1 MLFHSI
7 QFYSTSTAASVTTSS
22 HLLQPVLAVG
32 RQLGITSLSLISS
45 CSHSIKKFRQT
56 ATDLGVLVGRILQVT
71 KHSKVIGDVVK
82 KFLEESV
89 SEIKSICIFQ
99 SNLIILVILTYT
111 SCPFLLYL
119 VHSFY
124 FCTHHTLFVRFSIL
138 AFSQISPFY
147 FISYCLHVY
156 IHIKVFLDKNINIAS
171 FYDLDNRGIG
181 VWFPVVVRDFSSSP
195 KHPDW
200 LCGLLSLPVN
210 GQQGL

>member
-1 MLFHSI
+1 MKYILFHSVR
-7 QFYSTSTAASVTTSS
+7 FYSPSTAAIVTTFS

-89 SEIKSICIFQ
+89 SGIKTILKFLL
-99 SNLIILVILTYT
+99 NLIILVILTCT

-124 FCTHHTLFVRFSIL
+124 FCARRTWFVRFSIL
-138 AFSQISPFY
+138 AFSRIS
-147 FISYCLHVY
+147 
-156 IHIKVFLDKNINIAS
+156 S
-171 FYDLDNRGIG
+171 FYN
-181 VWFPVVVRDFSSSP
+181 
-195 KHPDW
+195 
-200 LCGLLSLPVN
+200 
-210 GQQGL
+210 